1 MRKLLCPLVIS
12 AQARTGGP
20 AFFGLHLGARDGRGC
35 FIYREKNVERQKRK
49 TVSRKGFL
57 CVEKCCK

>member
-20 AFFGLHLGARDGRGC
+20 AFFVCTSEHGTGAADLYVAKKRGKTA
-35 FIYREKNVERQKRK
+35 KNARK
-49 TVSRKGFL
+49 IAVSN
-57 CVEKCCK
+57 

>member
-35 FIYREKNVERQKRK
+35 FIYRVKTWKNKNEKRCRV
-49 TVSRKGFL
+49 KGFL

>member
-20 AFFGLHLGARDGRGC
+20 AFFGLHLGARDGRG
-35 FIYREKNVERQKRK
+35 
-49 TVSRKGFL
+49 
-57 CVEKCCK
+57 

>member
-20 AFFGLHLGARDGRGC
+20 AFFGLHLGARNARER
-35 FIYREKNVERQKRK
+35 FIYRGKNHGGNHR
-49 TVSRKGFL
+49 
-57 CVEKCCK
+57 